1 MTITLFLLLSDG
13 CVQHVTSNGTAKT
26 GRAKTFRKGKIMSY
40 EIKLDGTM
48 ADIPLLVSLF
58 KKHWHVLRL
67 TRQVY
72 HDMKL
77 ESFEGLRRQEIDQML
92 SGDYDYAVEHFN
104 GWFGADVELISPEL
118 QREREAAERE
128 AQDVIDKA
136 DFN

>member
-1 MTITLFLLLSDG
+1 MCAGYARHTTR
-13 CVQHVTSNGTAKT
+13 NGTAKT
-26 GRAKTFRKGKIMSY
+26 GQAKTFRKGDVMSY
-40 EIKLDGTM
+40 EIELDGTM

-58 KKHWHVLRL
+58 KKHWYVLRL

-92 SGDYDYAVEHFN
+92 SGDYDHAVEHFN
-104 GWFGADVELISPEL
+104 GWFGGDVDLISPEL
-118 QREREAAERE
+118 QREREAYERE

>member
-1 MTITLFLLLSDG
+1 
-13 CVQHVTSNGTAKT
+13 
-26 GRAKTFRKGKIMSY
+26 MSY
-40 EIKLDGTM
+40 EIELEGTM
-48 ADIPLLVSLF
+48 ADIGLLVSLF
-58 KKHWHVLRL
+58 KKHWYVLRL

-77 ESFEGLRRQEIDQML
+77 ASFEGLRGDEIAQML
-92 SGDYDYAVEHFN
+92 SGDYDHAVEHFN
-104 GWFGADVELISPEL
+104 GWFGADVDLISPEL